1 MHGQYRIGRTV
12 RRLGAGAVL
21 LAGCAGPR
29 VCLPPGHLPAA
40 APPPDV
46 QTAGALVTAADG
58 PTPAQTLSKEVKPD
72 QPKGGRPPFELPRGL
87 PGVPAQPFAPPR
99 FQPNTPLAER
109 EKAVAAAYPA
119 VTPVAGTAEVA
130 DAQPLSLADLQRM
143 AAETSPVL
151 RRATAAAEAAF
162 GPVVQAGLYPNP
174 TVGYQGDQIQPRLN
188 VPPGATFSGAG
199 QQGGFVNQLIKTA
212 GKLSLAQAV
221 AGFDY
226 LNAVVAVRRAEVD
239 VTNAVRTQYF
249 AVLVARQAVEVN
261 RTLTELTDE
270 VYRLQLRQVVAG
282 EAAGYEPLLLY
293 AQAEQARNALAQ
305 AEATARAAWRQ
316 LAAAVGRPDLPPAPL
331 TGRADAPAPVF
342 DLDRLRARILEQHTD
357 LLTARNTVTQAEVNL
372 RLQRRLVIPDLTTN
386 QYHQYDNAAQTYQ
399 FGLQFGVSLPVFDR
413 NQGNIRQAAAQIGRA
428 TADLTA
434 TQNDLQGRLAEAI
447 GRYEAS
453 RVNAARYREKVIP
466 SLSQAYRAIIRRYQA
481 EPEKVGFNDIVVAQQ
496 NLATVLQAYL
506 AALNAQWQAVVDVA
520 TLGQLDD
527 LYPPEPAPESP
538 AIPDATPK

>member
-1 MHGQYRIGRTV
+1 MS
-12 RRLGAGAVL
+12 
-21 LAGCAGPR
+21 
-29 VCLPPGHLPAA
+29 LPPGHLPAA
-40 APPPDV
+40 AAPPDV
-46 QTAGALVTAADG
+46 QTAGALVTTAAG
-58 PTPAQTLSKEVKPD
+58 PTPAESLPKDVKAD
-72 QPKGGRPPFELPRGL
+72 QPKGGRPPFELPQGL
-87 PGVPAQPFAPPR
+87 PGVSARPFAPPR

-109 EKAVAAAYPA
+109 EKAVAAAYPT
-119 VTPVAGTAEVA
+119 VVPVSTTSTEVA
-130 DAQPLSLADLQRM
+130 DAPPVSLADLQKM
-143 AAETSPVL
+143 AAENSPVL
-151 RRATAAAEAAF
+151 RRAATAAEAAF

-239 VTNAVRTQYF
+239 VTNAVRTHYF

-261 RTLTELTDE
+261 RTLAELTDE

-305 AEATARAAWRQ
+305 AEATDRAAWRQ

-342 DLDRLRARILEQHTD
+342 DLERLRARILEQHTD

-372 RLQRRLVIPDLTTN
+372 RLQRRLVIPDLATN

-527 LYPPEPAPESP
+527 LYPAEPAPEP
-538 AIPDATPK
+538 PVKPDAGPK